1 VHRLGGDAGPGPLL
15 LVPERL
21 ADAAP
26 LVVMLHGAGGEP
38 AGVLPFVQTETEARG
53 ALVLA
58 PKSGNA
64 TWDVIRGGLGPDV
77 RAIDVALAMV
87 FDRFAVD
94 PARIVLA
101 GFSDGASYALTLGLA
116 NGLLLRHVAAFSPG
130 FIAAPTRI
138 GRPSI
143 FVSHG
148 IDDPVLPIDRCSRRL
163 VPALR
168 DEGYAVDYR
177 EFPGLHEVPVGM
189 VRAALD
195 PVAPVLD
202 PASRPR

>member
-1 VHRLGGDAGPGPLL
+1 
-15 LVPERL
+15 
-21 ADAAP
+21 
-26 LVVMLHGAGGEP
+26 
-38 AGVLPFVQTETEARG
+38 VLPFVQAEADARG
-53 ALVLA
+53 VLVLA
-58 PKSGNA
+58 PKSGDA

-77 RAIDVALAMV
+77 RLIDIALAAV
-87 FDRFAVD
+87 LDRFAVD

-116 NGLLLRHVAAFSPG
+116 NGLLFSHIAAFSPG
-130 FIAAPTRI
+130 FRAAATRI
-138 GRPSI
+138 GRPSV

-148 IDDPVLPIDRCSRRL
+148 VDDPVLPIDRCSRRL

-177 EFPGLHEVPVGM
+177 EFPGLHEVPVDM

-202 PASRPR
+202 AGRHAG